1 MVDGRELTRDRD
13 YTASAGSVAIALLPD
28 YLGTLSAGQ
37 HTMTVRFSD
46 ADEVRTVFSV
56 EREKPVVPQHNPST
70 GLAGHIWLYAG
81 ILVAAAAAAAV
92 FMVMR
97 RKKNGE

>member
-1 MVDGRELTRDRD
+1 MAAVLLALIQTL
-13 YTASAGSVAIALLPD
+13 ALLPAAVFAD
-28 YLGTLSAGQ
+28 DGDEGEEAA
-37 HTMTVRFSD
+37 HTFTVRYLYSEGGT
-46 ADEVRTVFSV
+46 ALPETV

-81 ILVAAAAAAAV
+81 ILAAAAAAAAV

-97 RKKNGE
+97 RKRNGE

>member
-1 MVDGRELTRDRD
+1 MLLALILTL
-13 YTASAGSVAIALLPD
+13 ALLPSSVFAGD
-28 YLGTLSAGQ
+28 GDEGEEAAHTL
-37 HTMTVRFSD
+37 TVRYLYSEGGT
-46 ADEVRTVFSV
+46 ALPETV

-81 ILVAAAAAAAV
+81 ILITAAAAAV